1 MEPCPSRASAPRA
14 ARRSR
19 RRRRSPARRAAPS
32 TGGTRSR
39 ARTRSSPAATGG
51 SCSRVART
59 RRGATC
65 GARRVDSATSRRIRG
80 KRRCETLEET
90 GILIRVGAIL
100 GIWVQAY
107 ADDPRDDECD
117 WISVAY
123 YAADAVAEEGEA
135 DPAEVSEQRWFDPEA
150 LPPALAP
157 PNTLT
162 AVLEVWEATRVR
174 TR

>member
-1 MEPCPSRASAPRA
+1 MPVARFCSACGAALPSPPPVACAACGAEHWRNAKPCANAIVSRGDGRILLT
-14 ARRSR
+14 
-19 RRRRSPARRAAPS
+19 RRAHSPWRDLWCAP
-32 TGGTRSR
+32 GGFCDEQEDPRETAVR
-39 ARTRSSPAATGG
+39 
-51 SCSRVART
+51 
-59 RRGATC
+59 
-65 GARRVDSATSRRIRG
+65 
-80 KRRCETLEET
+80 ETLEET
-90 GILIRVGAIL
+90 GVLIRAGAIL

>member
-1 MEPCPSRASAPRA
+1 VPVARFCSACGAALPSPPPVACAACGAEHWRNAKPCANAIVSRGDGRILLT
-14 ARRSR
+14 
-19 RRRRSPARRAAPS
+19 RRAHSPWRDLWCAP
-32 TGGTRSR
+32 GGFCDEQEDPRETAVR
-39 ARTRSSPAATGG
+39 
-51 SCSRVART
+51 
-59 RRGATC
+59 
-65 GARRVDSATSRRIRG
+65 
-80 KRRCETLEET
+80 ETLEET
-90 GILIRVGAIL
+90 GVLIRVGAIL

-123 YAADAVAEEGEA
+123 YAADAVAEEGEP
-135 DPAEVSEQRWFDPEA
+135 DSAEVSEQRWFDPEA